1 MEESGQENVGGA
13 KDRTEDIDRI
23 NKLNVLPIKNNRH
36 NDLVYFIL
44 NKEFGL

>member
-1 MEESGQENVGGA
+1 MGGT

-23 NKLNVLPIKNNRH
+23 NKLNVLPIKNNRR

>member
-1 MEESGQENVGGA
+1 MGWA

-23 NKLNVLPIKNNRH
+23 NKLNMLPIKKNNRH